1 MEWNGVGLGVRIV
14 GRVGRDSLTRHLSV
28 GLVSSFFFVPLHIP
42 RLRFSLL
49 RTKILSGAAA
59 DGRTAGVELARH
71 ITPAD
76 DAMITTTAVAV
87 PRPTWIG
94 VDPKVERCTVH
105 LLLGFLISNFVL
117 TNWLRPGPA

>member
-1 MEWNGVGLGVRIV
+1 MERGWSWCPNCREGGKRFTNPPSVSWSCLIV
-14 GRVGRDSLTRHLSV
+14 
-28 GLVSSFFFVPLHIP
+28 FFVPLHIP

-105 LLLGFLISNFVL
+105 LLLGFLISSFVL